1 MRTAFKEWAVVVDL
15 LGRGEQILI
24 LRKGGIA
31 EGRDGFQIE
40 HQEFLLFPT
49 RYHQQRESVTDPARA
64 RYDELSPGWPPEHLV
79 RIEYSG
85 QVAASRRLACLSD
98 AEALRGQH
106 CWTDEVVKARFDWGT
121 AQNIYAF
128 ALRVFRLP
136 RPVELPVL
144 GSYGGCRSWVE
155 LETDVQTSGGTPV
168 LDPVAF
174 DQKLNRFL
182 AALNPVTAANLAADQ
197 RPESSR

>member
-1 MRTAFKEWAVVVDL
+1 MRIAFKEWAVVVDL

-31 EGRDGFQIE
+31 EGRAGFQIE
-40 HQEFLLFPT
+40 HEKFLLFPT
-49 RYHQQRESVTDPARA
+49 RHHQQRESVTEPARA
-64 RYDELSPGWPPEHLV
+64 RYDELKPGWPPESLV
-79 RIEYSG
+79 QIEFLAE
-85 QVAASRRLACLSD
+85 VADSRRLACLSD

-106 CWTDEVVKARFDWGT
+106 CWTDEVVRARFDWGQ
-121 AQNIYAF
+121 AQNIYAL

-144 GSYGGCRSWVE
+144 GSYGGCRSWIE
-155 LETDVQTSGGTPV
+155 LETDVHTAGAVPV
-168 LDPVAF
+168 LDPVMF
-174 DQKLNRFL
+174 DQKRARFL

-197 RPESSR
+197 RPEASR